1 MIATETG
8 TEGEMAELTRRYVVM
23 AMAVEGPFDTTDP
36 DAPFVLKPWKDP
48 AALHALE
55 AYASRCYPELAAEI
69 ESWIRVIR
77 SGPKRRGGIGARN
90 EPHAG
95 TAVARKL
102 ARPKARTKVR
112 PPKSSKRKKKGS
124 R

>member
-1 MIATETG
+1 
-8 TEGEMAELTRRYVVM
+8 MAELTRRYVVM

-55 AYASRCYPELAAEI
+55 AYASRCYPELAREI
-69 ESWIRVIR
+69 EAWIRVVR
-77 SGPKRRGGIGARN
+77 SGPKRRGGIGTRN
-90 EPHAG
+90 EPYAG
-95 TAVARKL
+95 GAAGGHRP
-102 ARPKARTKVR
+102 ARPKAASKVR
-112 PPKSSKRKKKGS
+112 SKKSPKRQKKAS